1 MVFLSGLHVALSP
14 LLIYVQQV
22 LRKVNESAGKQGKCL
37 RIFEGIAV
45 NFLAFFSTIQL
56 LCISLF
62 YSWLSCAGSLSF
74 FSLISLIFFS
84 TNLLRLA
91 FSLLN

>member
-1 MVFLSGLHVALSP
+1 MVFLTGLHVALSP

-45 NFLAFFSTIQL
+45 NFLAL
-56 LCISLF
+56 
-62 YSWLSCAGSLSF
+62 
-74 FSLISLIFFS
+74 FS
-84 TNLLRLA
+84 TNNYFA
-91 FSLLN
+91 FLCSILGFLVLDLFPSFLSSLFLH